1 MILLILTYT
10 IANTVASYR
19 NSYQKSVQ
27 LSSNRLL
34 GTNLSRRS
42 RTPMESIYED
52 DEGVEGIKG
61 SDELS
66 SSERPSLATMTVSV
80 RRRVK

>member
-1 MILLILTYT
+1 M
-10 IANTVASYR
+10 
-19 NSYQKSVQ
+19 
-27 LSSNRLL
+27 
-34 GTNLSRRS
+34 SRRS